1 MTRPGISFKRLQ
13 SLSFYLLLITA
24 IGLAGLLSERYSQA
38 WDWSDSAQNSLSP
51 ASRQLLAQLQTPLE
65 MVSFTPAAPTLRQ
78 PVREILERYRRQ
90 RPERVHY
97 RFVDPARHPDLT
109 RKLGIRLSG
118 ELRLSYQGRSE
129 NLRQLDEESISNA
142 IQRLLLRGER
152 WIVGITGHGERRL
165 DGGANH
171 DLGEFGKELQRKG
184 YQLQPL
190 TLTSTPDIPDNTSL
204 LIIAGPQTDYLP
216 GELQQI
222 QDYLTNGGNL
232 LWLLE
237 PGPLY
242 GLQPLAE
249 ILGIAILPGIIV
261 DASAADL
268 GLDDPAIAVVSRYPD
283 HPALRHF
290 DRISLFPRAAALA
303 DTAKAGWHKTPL
315 LQTQAPA
322 WNETGPIR
330 GQISRDPVQGE
341 KAGPLTLG
349 LAITRRQNPEQ
360 RLLLVGDGDFLSN
373 AFLGNAGNL
382 DLGLALVRW
391 LTRDDDL
398 IQIPA
403 HTVSDLSLEL
413 PPNAGLAIG
422 LGFLIVLPLGLM
434 LIGLFIWWRR
444 HNL

>member
-1 MTRPGISFKRLQ
+1 MTRPGIALQRLQ
-13 SLSFYLLLITA
+13 SFSFYLLLITA
-24 IGLAGLLSERYSQA
+24 IGLAGWLSEHSARV
-38 WDWSDSAQNSLSP
+38 WDWSDSARNSLSP
-51 ASRQLLAQLQTPLE
+51 ASRQLLAQLQAPLE
-65 MVSFTPAAPTLRQ
+65 MVSFTPSDPSLRRQ
-78 PVREILERYRRQ
+78 VREILDRYRRQ
-90 RPERVHY
+90 QPEWVHY

-129 NLRQLDEESISNA
+129 NLRQLDEERISNA

-184 YQLQPL
+184 YQLQSL
-190 TLTSTPDIPDNTSL
+190 ALTSTPEIPDNTSL

-222 QDYLTNGGNL
+222 QDYLAQGGNL
-232 LWLLE
+232 LWLLD
-237 PGPLY
+237 PGSLY
-242 GLQPLAE
+242 GLQPLADW
-249 ILGIAILPGIIV
+249 LGVSVLPGTVV
-261 DASAADL
+261 DASAAGL
-268 GLDDPAIAVVSRYPD
+268 GLDNPAIAVVSRYPD

-303 DTAKAGWHKTPL
+303 DTPKDGWRKIPL

-322 WNETGPIR
+322 WNETGAIR
-330 GQISRDPVQGE
+330 GQVSRDPALGE
-341 KAGPLTLG
+341 QAGPLTLG
-349 LAITRRQNPEQ
+349 LAITREQNPQQ
-360 RLLLVGDGDFLSN
+360 RLLLIGDGDFLSN

-382 DLGLALVRW
+382 DLGLTLVRW

-398 IQIPA
+398 VQIPA
-403 HTVSDLSLEL
+403 HTASDLSLEL
-413 PPNAGLAIG
+413 PVNAGLAIG
-422 LGFLIVLPLGLM
+422 LGFLILLPLGLM
-434 LIGLFIWWRR
+434 LVGLSIWWRR
-444 HNL
+444 RNL